1 MTRPVRAEELTIAD
15 DDENLPFGHF
25 GVSAW
30 QSVLINASRH
40 VGAHRGAFRRTTA
53 NLVRGGSR
61 KPLDASF
68 HGCNYRLRLENNAV
82 EFGMLLNPKYN
93 SDDIA
98 FLRDNLPEG
107 GTFLDIGS
115 NIGLFSLPLARKAR
129 AVLAID
135 ANPLMVGRLRWNA
148 EASGLSNVTAI
159 NCAVSDHEGEGVLAI
174 RRNDLGQV
182 HLADGGEG
190 HAVPV
195 RPLRAI
201 VEQSGLA
208 KVDCLKIDIEGHEE
222 KALPPFIDSLAD
234 DSLPVAI
241 CIERDPQNGEY
252 PKCAA
257 ALAGRGYKRVGSSRN
272 NNFYLKPS
280 APAS

>member
-1 MTRPVRAEELTIAD
+1 MTRPVRAEELTKAD
-15 DDENLPFGHF
+15 DDDGLPFGHF
-25 GVSAW
+25 APSGW
-30 QSVLINASRH
+30 QSLLIRASRH
-40 VGAHRGAFRRTTA
+40 VGAHRGAFRHATA
-53 NLVRGGSR
+53 NLIRGGR
-61 KPLDASF
+61 RQPLDVSF
-68 HGCNYRLRLENNAV
+68 LGCNYRLRLANNAV
-82 EFGMLLNPKYN
+82 DFGMLLNPKYN
-93 SDDIA
+93 SEDIG

-107 GTFLDIGS
+107 GIFLDIGS

-148 EASGLSNVTAI
+148 KASGLSNVTAT
-159 NCAVSDHEGEGVLAI
+159 NCAVSDREGAGFLAI

-182 HLADGGEG
+182 HLADGGDG
-190 HAVPV
+190 HSVPV

-201 VEQSGLA
+201 VEQAGLA

-222 KALPPFIDSLAD
+222 RALPPFIDSLPD
-234 DSLPVAI
+234 DNLPVAI

-257 ALAGRGYKRVGSSRN
+257 CLKARGYRLVGSSRN
-272 NNFYLKPS
+272 NNFYLKR
-280 APAS
+280 AS